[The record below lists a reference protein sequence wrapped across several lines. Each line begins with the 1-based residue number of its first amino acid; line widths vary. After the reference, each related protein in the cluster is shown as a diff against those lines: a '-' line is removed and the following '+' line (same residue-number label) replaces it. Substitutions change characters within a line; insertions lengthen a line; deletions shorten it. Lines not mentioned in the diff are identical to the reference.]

1 MCAPTW
7 KKSTQGIQDIPLHT
21 RHTTK
26 IALRAYKTY
35 HYIQDIPQKKQS
47 RHTRHTTTYKTYHKN
62 STQGIQDIP
71 PLTFRTEP
79 ARACAKLAPN
89 PKSGY
94 MRPAHTNVRVYVQYT
109 PRMQTFCSM
118 RQIDSRPKEGVHEA
132 CTHTHT
138 HTHKC
143 TCMFGTRHACKHFVA
158 CAKLTPDPKRGCMRP
173 AHTLHHAHISHTR
186 HTHTKGLQ
194 PALDCISASRVAH
207 KRAHASC
214 THMLTCTLGTRHT
227 REDATH
233 GIHTQRTYTR
243 HAREDATHD
252 MHMKMLHTAYT

>member
-1 MCAPTW
+1 MYVCMF
-7 KKSTQGIQDIPLHT
+7 ST
-21 RHTTK
+21 RHACK
-26 IALRAYKTY
+26 
-35 HYIQDIPQKKQS
+35 H
-47 RHTRHTTTYKTYHKN
+47 
-62 STQGIQDIP
+62 
-71 PLTFRTEP
+71 FV
-79 ARACAKLAPN
+79 ACAKLTPD
-89 PKSGY
+89 PKRGC
-94 MRPAHTNVRVYVQYT
+94 MRPA
-109 PRMQTFCSM
+109 
-118 RQIDSRPKEGVHEA
+118 
-132 CTHTHT
+132 HTHT